1 MSGLKMSSLV
11 RKCVFYKP
19 KLTGKR
25 VPHGTE
31 IKILK
36 FNNVLTDRAQR
47 VDEKNGVIRLVIF
60 TARVMVIKISKMARL
75 MYFLPDTA
83 KYQSQF
89 GQDI

>member
-1 MSGLKMSSLV
+1 MSSLV

-31 IKILK
+31 IKFLK
-36 FNNVLTDRAQR
+36 FNNILTDRAQR

-60 TARVMVIKISKMARL
+60 TPRVMVIKISKMADF
-75 MYFLPDTA
+75 MHFLLDTA
-83 KYQSQF
+83 NVCPSLGKIF
-89 GQDI
+89 KCI